1 MYKSFLF
8 VKQKTAYE
16 MRISD
21 WSSDVCSSDL
31 KEVHSTILNLLR
43 EFQSDG
49 YFLEDVEIEP
59 LARLMYNA
67 VNGVFYRWLGDD
79 IMTQAQSFEQMAE
92 HLAILLPPMASK
104 RSHKSVRMPSAA
116 IR

>member
-1 MYKSFLF
+1 M
-8 VKQKTAYE
+8 
-16 MRISD
+16 D
-21 WSSDVCSSDL
+21 

-104 RSHKSVRMPSAA
+104 RRHKSRSAE
-116 IR
+116 RRVGKEWVSTSRSRWSPYH